1 MTATTNTA
9 TSANQ
14 AGRVGGLG
22 GLLDIM
28 FEQSL
33 VVRAERSQNDGEP
46 HQVHWSTPYARFGL
60 QVLTA
65 PFQNPAPAA
74 ILLIALLFTPIF

>member
-1 MTATTNTA
+1 MSNTTK
-9 TSANQ
+9 
-14 AGRVGGLG
+14 AGTTPNGTGGLG

-33 VVRAERSQNDGEP
+33 IVRAERSQRDGEP
-46 HQVHWSTPYARFGL
+46 HLEHWMTPYLRFGL
-60 QVLTA
+60 RMLTA

-74 ILLIALLFTPIF
+74 ILLAALLFMPVF

>member
-1 MTATTNTA
+1 MSDTTKA
-9 TSANQ
+9 GTSP
-14 AGRVGGLG
+14 GGTGGLG

-33 VVRAERSQNDGEP
+33 IVRAERSQRDGEL
-46 HQVHWSTPYARFGL
+46 HLEHWSARYLRFGL
-60 QVLTA
+60 RVLTA

-74 ILLIALLFTPIF
+74 ILLVGLLFTPVF